1 MIRDFLG
8 YLISRVNGYLF
19 VPGTGEIIALGSEWL
34 GRAMTAYRYAVRA
47 CEYERK
53 NYQALAGD
61 DWQQIFGSAVSV
73 LVS

>member
-1 MIRDFLG
+1 M
-8 YLISRVNGYLF
+8 
-19 VPGTGEIIALGSEWL
+19 PGTGEIIALGSEWL

-61 DWQQIFGSAVSV
+61 DWRQIFGSAVSV